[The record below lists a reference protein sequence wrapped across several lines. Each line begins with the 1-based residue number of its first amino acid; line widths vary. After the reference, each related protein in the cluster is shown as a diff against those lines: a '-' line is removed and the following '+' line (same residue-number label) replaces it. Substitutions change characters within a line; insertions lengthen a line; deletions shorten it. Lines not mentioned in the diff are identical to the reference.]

1 MDTTKSNAPRVT
13 NHDVDERIRE
23 DSAAHP
29 ERPYREHVEAAERI
43 AAEEYREEIRALMRA
58 GRL

>member
-1 MDTTKSNAPRVT
+1 MTIAHPRTTHEDDTT
-13 NHDVDERIRE
+13 RIRE
-23 DSAAHP
+23 EAAEHP
-29 ERPYREHVEAAERI
+29 ERTPSEHVEAAERI